1 MQRILFLSIQTRV
14 DRGRLRRSAQRTHE
28 DIARTGADGGGDSIQ
43 LLRRSN
49 PRPALEQPFLLYMLY
64 SPGFRRRKLKS

>member
-28 DIARTGADGGGDSIQ
+28 DRRTGADGGGD
-43 LLRRSN
+43 
-49 PRPALEQPFLLYMLY
+49 LY
-64 SPGFRRRKLKS
+64 SAIEAVEPSASARAALPFIHVIFAGF

>member
-28 DIARTGADGGGDSIQ
+28 DIARTGADGG
-43 LLRRSN
+43 R
-49 PRPALEQPFLLYMLY
+49 ELY
-64 SPGFRRRKLKS
+64 SAIEAVEPSASARAALPFIHVIFAGF